1 MPNAS
6 LSGGRSRTRSRG
18 AAAPSRKRGV
28 LDVTVVIPPEGY
40 VSTAIAPLEI
50 FHSAGVLWQSF
61 RGDAPEP
68 RFHVRVASIDGGE
81 VRGMCGLR
89 LLPEISIDAVEHTD
103 IIVLTASGR
112 NLADHIARSTPL
124 LPWLR
129 KWHARGA
136 YIASVCSAA
145 VFLAESGLL
154 DGREATTHWG
164 VANDF
169 CQRYPKVRWRPEQF
183 VTEDGRL
190 FCSGGVY
197 AAVDLSLYL
206 VEKFCGREIALQ
218 CAKSLLLSMP
228 RHSQAGYGAVSLSP
242 PHSDQQIHEAEAF
255 LQAHFSRGV
264 SIEQLAHS
272 VNMSPRNL
280 IRRFKAATGRV
291 PGEYLQA
298 LRIAQARELL
308 EGGASSVQQICTQIG
323 YEDLAF
329 FRRVFKR
336 HTGVAP
342 AEYRSRFASMS
353 FDRRV
358 GEQS

>member
-6 LSGGRSRTRSRG
+6 PGRPQSVRRSRV
-18 AAAPSRKRGV
+18 APNASSKRGV
-28 LDVTVVIPPEGY
+28 LDVTVVILPEGY
-40 VSTAIAPLEI
+40 VSTAIAPLEV
-50 FHSAGVLWQSF
+50 FHSAGVLWQSL
-61 RGDAPEP
+61 RGDEPEP
-68 RFHVRVASIDGGE
+68 RFRVRVASIDGGE

-89 LLPEISIDAVEHTD
+89 LLPELSIEAIEHTD

-112 NLADHIARSTPL
+112 NLAEQIARGTTL

-129 KWHARGA
+129 MWHARGA
-136 YIASVCSAA
+136 YIAAICSGA

-164 VANDF
+164 VADDF
-169 CQRYPKVRWRPEQF
+169 RRRYPNVLWRPEQF

-197 AAVDLSLYL
+197 AAADLSLHL

-228 RHSQAGYGAVSLSP
+228 RHSQAGYAAVPLSP
-242 PHSDQQIHEAEAF
+242 PHSDAQIREAEAY
-255 LQAHFSRGV
+255 LQSHFQRGV
-264 SIEQLAHS
+264 SIEQLARA

-298 LRIAQARELL
+298 LRVAAARELL
-308 EGGASSVQQICTQIG
+308 EGGAASVQQICTQIG

-342 AEYRSRFASMS
+342 AEYRNLYASMS
-353 FDRRV
+353 FDRQA
-358 GEQS
+358 G